1 MAITINKLTIE
12 LYQEADNKIGHEEAE
27 IIVNPVLIGLFD
39 NEKDSFFYTFK
50 SEHGFS
56 FEDKEEIKEL
66 FDRIETIVYTCR

>member
-12 LYQEADNKIGHEEAE
+12 LYQEADNTIGSEHAE
-27 IIVNPVLIGLFD
+27 IIVNPASIGLFHE
-39 NEKDSFFYTFK
+39 EKDSFFYIFK

-56 FEDKEEIKEL
+56 FDNKEELKEL